1 MTATP
6 LRTPRSAMPTPE
18 GPVSC
23 AAAWYR
29 ADLERQRDWIHSLSP
44 SGLGEIDAAL
54 RVSKERCA
62 RLLDIGPESFPL
74 PTVAATLHAI
84 RDEVMKGRGIALLR
98 GLPVERYSR
107 EDLARIYLG
116 LGRHLGTLRSQ
127 NAAGHVLGHVCDIGH
142 DHHRNANQRGY
153 AAAGPM
159 GFHTDSVD
167 IVALMCLQ
175 PARMGGDNKVVSSVT
190 VHNEVWKRRP
200 DLAPLL
206 FEPVFRDRRGEVPEG
221 KEPWWVMPIYQWYER
236 DLFSHYSSVYIRSA
250 QRFGAAAR
258 FSDAQLELFD
268 LLEAIAEEPALHLQM
283 PFAAGD
289 IQFVNNHH
297 MFHGRAAYEDW
308 AEPERRRHLLRLWI
322 CPPEAPPLPPAYA
335 ERYGPIVIGDRGGI
349 LVPGA
354 MLNAPLTPA

>member
-1 MTATP
+1 MSATP
-6 LRTPRSAMPTPE
+6 LQSPPPAMSTPG

-29 ADLERQRDWIHSLSP
+29 ADLERSRGWIHSLTP
-44 SGLGEIDAAL
+44 ADLVEIDAAL

-62 RLLDIGPESFPL
+62 RLLDIGPDSFPL
-74 PTVAATLHAI
+74 PAVAAKLHAI

-98 GLPVERYSR
+98 GLRVEGYAR

-175 PARMGGDNKVVSSVT
+175 PAKTGGDTKVVSSVT
-190 VHNEVWKRRP
+190 VHSP
-200 DLAPLL
+200 
-206 FEPVFRDRRGEVPEG
+206 FR
-221 KEPWWVMPIYQWYER
+221 I
-236 DLFSHYSSVYIRSA
+236 SA
-250 QRFGAAAR
+250 
-258 FSDAQLELFD
+258 L
-268 LLEAIAEEPALHLQM
+268 M
-283 PFAAGD
+283 
-289 IQFVNNHH
+289 
-297 MFHGRAAYEDW
+297 
-308 AEPERRRHLLRLWI
+308 
-322 CPPEAPPLPPAYA
+322 
-335 ERYGPIVIGDRGGI
+335 
-349 LVPGA
+349 
-354 MLNAPLTPA
+354 

>member
-1 MTATP
+1 MTANP
-6 LRTPRSAMPTPE
+6 LRVPPSGMPTPG
-18 GPVSC
+18 GPVAC
-23 AAAWYR
+23 PAAWYR
-29 ADLERQRDWIHSLSP
+29 ADLERSEGWIHALTP
-44 SGLGEIDAAL
+44 PELDEIEAAL
-54 RVSKERCA
+54 HFSKR
-62 RLLDIGPESFPL
+62 RSQKLLDIGTDSFPL
-74 PTVAATLHAI
+74 PTVRRKLHAI
-84 RDEVMKGRGIALLR
+84 RDEVMQGRGIALLR
-98 GLPVERYSR
+98 GIPVGRYPR

-142 DHHRNANQRGY
+142 DHHKNADQRGY

-175 PARMGGDNKVVSSVT
+175 PAKTGGDTKVVSSVT
-190 VHNEVWKRRP
+190 VHNEIWKRRP
-200 DLAPLL
+200 DLAPLM
-206 FEPVFRDRRGEVPEG
+206 FEPVFRDRRGEIPEG
-221 KEPWWVMPIYQWYER
+221 KDPWWVMPVYQWHEG

-268 LLEAIAEEPALHLQM
+268 LLEAVAEEPALHLQM

-297 MFHGRAAYEDW
+297 MFHGRASYEDW
-308 AEPERRRHLLRLWI
+308 PEPDRRRHLLRLWV
-322 CPPEAPPLPPAYA
+322 CPPEGPLLPPAYA
-335 ERYGPIVIGDRGGI
+335 ERYGDIEIGNRGGI
-349 LVPGA
+349 VVPGSR
-354 MLNAPLTPA
+354 LNAPLTPM